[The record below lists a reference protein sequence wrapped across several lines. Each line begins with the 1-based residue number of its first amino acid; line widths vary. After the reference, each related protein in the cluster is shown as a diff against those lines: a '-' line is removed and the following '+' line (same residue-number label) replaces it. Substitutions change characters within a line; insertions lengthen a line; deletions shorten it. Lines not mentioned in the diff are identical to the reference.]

1 MAVSGELTFLKKK
14 KKKKVPFE
22 AVHPVVGWKLE
33 G

>member
-1 MAVSGELTFLKKK
+1 MAVSGELTFLKK